1 MTCYSAYKHGI
12 GIEEYCR
19 HIELALEEWCKLR
32 PYYGRWVRRMLG
44 NEDAVEL
51 AILFHDIGKLGW
63 SYICANKKKKDEPR
77 CRQQGAY
84 IRHELLGAYWAYRLL
99 PRPLSYYVAV
109 AVALHHEP
117 MLLGT
122 YTEAVGESQIHIST
136 LYAALRAADLGLG
149 CRPIC
154 SLRCA
159 SEGNIRLVENAL
171 DMWERGEISVETVVD
186 AFRDML
192 LFLSAGPASEV
203 RRKRA
208 VVGGLLHLLVVA
220 DSRAA
225 MSGRGGEG
233 TVIARQSCV
242 AEPA

>member
-1 MTCYSAYKHGI
+1 MTCYSAYEHGR
-12 GIEEYCR
+12 GIEEYCK
-19 HIELALEEWCKLR
+19 HIEMALEEWCKLR
-32 PYYGRWVRRMLG
+32 PYYRGWVKRMLG

-63 SYICANKKKKDEPR
+63 SYICANKQDEPR

-84 IRHELLGAYWAYRLL
+84 IRHELLGAYWAYRML
-99 PRPLSYYVAV
+99 PRPLSYYVAA

-122 YTEAVGESQIHIST
+122 YADAVGESQIHIST
-136 LYAALRAADLGLG
+136 LYAALRAADLSLG
-149 CRPIC
+149 CRPTC
-154 SLRCA
+154 SPRCA

-171 DMWERGEISVETVVD
+171 DMWERGEISVDAVVD

-192 LFLSAGPASEV
+192 IFLAAGPASEV
-203 RRKRA
+203 RRRRA

-225 MSGRGGEG
+225 KWGRGGKG
-233 TVIARQSCV
+233 TVIARQSYE